1 MVAECKQLVQQYL
14 PQLLRILEAASDRH
28 ACTVVGMCD
37 NDDLAWQ
44 DPAGADAVSQ
54 SRRLMMG
61 QPECAPRTLPATSAP
76 PTPVA
81 SCLRDRALPRSKIR

>member
-1 MVAECKQLVQQYL
+1 MVAECKEMVEQYL

-28 ACTVVGMCD
+28 ACTVVGMCE

-44 DPAGADAVSQ
+44 EPAGADAVSQ

-61 QPECAPRTLPATSAP
+61 QPECAPLTFCPPPVPA
-76 PTPVA
+76 
-81 SCLRDRALPRSKIR
+81 ALA